1 MDVDVAIVGGGM
13 VGASLALALRDLG
26 IRVVL
31 IEAVAPNSS
40 AQPSFDD
47 RTTALGNASRRIF
60 ESLDVWTAVAPQA
73 AAIRTI
79 HVSDAGRFG
88 FARLRAEE
96 QGIEAFGYVVA
107 NRVIGTALWQ
117 KLQASQSIALRVP
130 ATPEDI
136 EISEAGATFGIVGDG
151 GPEQINARL
160 IVAADG
166 AHSSVR
172 AAADIEAGVEDYDQ
186 VAIVANVATDR
197 PHDGTAYERFTPSGP
212 LAVLPLYDGSYGVIW
227 SCRPEDAAGVMSL
240 DEDNY
245 LRELQTRFGWRAGRF
260 VRVGR
265 RASYP
270 LRLTRSATTTAT
282 RTVLIGNAAQAL
294 HPVAGQGFNLGLRDA
309 AMLAEVIANAGLADV
324 GAPIL
329 LQRFAEWRAADRSG
343 VVRFTDNLVKL
354 FGSSRPGVG
363 LLRNLGLLMFDLAPP
378 AKSALA
384 RVSAGFGG
392 PTPRLARG
400 LSVRE
405 GLATGAQR
413 RESQEAP
420 AARRG
425 ATGAQREESREA
437 PAARREATGAQ
448 REESREA
455 PAARREANGSSDRA
469 ASDRAVGEGIPS
481 GDEHRRA
488 SP

>member
-1 MDVDVAIVGGGM
+1 MEVDVAIVGGGM

-31 IEAVAPNSS
+31 IEGVAPNSS
-40 AQPSFDD
+40 TQPSFDD

-60 ESLDVWTAVAPQA
+60 ESLGVWAAIAPQA

-96 QGIEAFGYVVA
+96 QDIEAFGYVVS
-107 NRVIGTALWQ
+107 NRVIGAVLWE
-117 KLQASQSIALRVP
+117 KLQASASITLRVP
-130 ATPEDI
+130 ATTEDI
-136 EISEAGATFGIVGDG
+136 EISEAGAAFNVVRG
-151 GPEQINARL
+151 GGARERIETHL
-160 IVAADG
+160 VVAADG

-186 VAIVANVATDR
+186 VAIVANVAADR
-197 PHDGTAYERFTPSGP
+197 PHDGTAYERFTPPGP

-227 SCRPEDAAGVMSL
+227 SCRPEDASSVMSL
-240 DEDNY
+240 DDGGY
-245 LRELQTRFGWRAGRF
+245 LRELQSRFGWRAGRF

-270 LRLTRSATTTAT
+270 LRLTRAAATTAT

-309 AMLAEVIANAGLADV
+309 AMLAEVIANAGVSDV
-324 GAPIL
+324 GAPML
-329 LQRFAEWRAADRSG
+329 LQRFAQWRSADRSG
-343 VVRFTDNLVKL
+343 VVRFTDGLVKL
-354 FGSSRPGVG
+354 FGSSRPGMG
-363 LLRNLGLLMFDLAPP
+363 ILRNLGLLLFDLAPP

-405 GLATGAQR
+405 DLGDKSFEQPRTG
-413 RESQEAP
+413 S
-420 AARRG
+420 
-425 ATGAQREESREA
+425 
-437 PAARREATGAQ
+437 
-448 REESREA
+448 
-455 PAARREANGSSDRA
+455 
-469 ASDRAVGEGIPS
+469 
-481 GDEHRRA
+481 
-488 SP
+488 

>member
-1 MDVDVAIVGGGM
+1 MSTVVDVAIVGGGM

-31 IEAVAPNSS
+31 IESVAPNSS

-60 ESLDVWTAVAPQA
+60 ESLGVWAAIASQA

-96 QGIEAFGYVVA
+96 QGIDAFGYVVA
-107 NRVIGTALWQ
+107 NRVIGAVLWE
-117 KLQASQSIALRVP
+117 KLQASESITLRVP

-136 EISEAGATFGIVGDG
+136 EISEAGATFSVISSG
-151 GPEQINARL
+151 GVREQIKAHL
-160 IVAADG
+160 VVAADG

-172 AAADIEAGVEDYDQ
+172 AAADIGAGVEDYGQ
-186 VAIVANVATDR
+186 VAIVANVAADR
-197 PHDGTAYERFTPSGP
+197 AHDGTAYERFTPSGP
-212 LAVLPLYDGSYGVIW
+212 LAVLPLHDGSYGVIW
-227 SCRPEDAAGVMSL
+227 SCRPEDASGVMSL
-240 DEDNY
+240 DDDSY

-270 LRLTRSATTTAT
+270 LRLTRSAATTAT

-309 AMLAEVIANAGLADV
+309 AMLAEVIANAGGGDV
-324 GAPIL
+324 GAPML
-329 LQRFAEWRAADRSG
+329 LQRFAQWRAADRSG
-343 VVRFTDNLVKL
+343 VVRFTDGLVKL

-363 LLRNLGLLMFDLAPP
+363 ALRNIGLLIFDLTPP

-405 GLATGAQR
+405 GLAG
-413 RESQEAP
+413 
-420 AARRG
+420 
-425 ATGAQREESREA
+425 
-437 PAARREATGAQ
+437 
-448 REESREA
+448 
-455 PAARREANGSSDRA
+455 GSSDRA
-469 ASDRAVGEGIPS
+469 ASEGIPS
-481 GDEHRRA
+481 GGGQPRTY
-488 SP
+488 P

>member
-1 MDVDVAIVGGGM
+1 MEVDVAIVGGGM

-31 IEAVAPNSS
+31 IEGVAPNSS
-40 AQPSFDD
+40 TQPSFDD

-60 ESLDVWTAVAPQA
+60 ESLGVWAAIAPQA

-96 QGIEAFGYVVA
+96 QDIEAFGYVVS
-107 NRVIGTALWQ
+107 NRVIGAVLWE
-117 KLQASQSIALRVP
+117 KLQASASITLRVP
-130 ATPEDI
+130 ATTEDI
-136 EISEAGATFGIVGDG
+136 EISEAGAAFNVVRG
-151 GPEQINARL
+151 GGARERIETHL
-160 IVAADG
+160 VVAADG

-186 VAIVANVATDR
+186 VAIVANVAADR

-227 SCRPEDAAGVMSL
+227 SCRPGDASSVMSL
-240 DEDNY
+240 DDGGY
-245 LRELQTRFGWRAGRF
+245 LRELQSRFGWRAGRF

-270 LRLTRSATTTAT
+270 LRLTRAAATTAT

-309 AMLAEVIANAGLADV
+309 AMLAEVIANAGVSDV
-324 GAPIL
+324 GAPML
-329 LQRFAEWRAADRSG
+329 LQRFAQWRSADRSG
-343 VVRFTDNLVKL
+343 VVRFTDGLVKL
-354 FGSSRPGVG
+354 FGSSRPGMG
-363 LLRNLGLLMFDLAPP
+363 ILRNLGLLLFDLAPP

-405 GLATGAQR
+405 DLGDKSFEQPRTG
-413 RESQEAP
+413 S
-420 AARRG
+420 
-425 ATGAQREESREA
+425 
-437 PAARREATGAQ
+437 
-448 REESREA
+448 
-455 PAARREANGSSDRA
+455 
-469 ASDRAVGEGIPS
+469 
-481 GDEHRRA
+481 
-488 SP
+488 